1 MLGYSK
7 FAVFAFLMLTA
18 SAVIDAKFQPIIR
31 SSTTPKIMTQE
42 LLEAEVKAL
51 ASLREAEQAIALN
64 LKQKLY
70 TNGLDCFPLGSICS
84 GFGPPD
90 QCCSGA
96 CVPHP
101 IKRIFYCDEIK
112 GV

>member
-31 SSTTPKIMTQE
+31 STTSTPKIMSQE

-64 LKQKLY
+64 LKQKLHE
-70 TNGLDCFPLGSICS
+70 NRLGCSPSGSICS
-84 GFGPPD
+84 GGGPPD

-96 CVPHP
+96 CIPHP
-101 IKRIFYCDEIK
+101 IKRIFYCA
-112 GV
+112 